1 MLLECVVFQLNP
13 QNHSIVNVLLEGRSN
28 MVIHVRRVYNN
39 QHPLSL
45 LFLCVLLFCFFGGPI
60 INLE

>member
-13 QNHSIVNVLLEGRSN
+13 QNHSIVNVLLEGRFN

-45 LFLCVLLFCFFGGPI
+45 LFYVFCCFVFLGDQ
-60 INLE
+60 L